1 MKTKNNNLI
10 TNQNSTNLAKNQNK
24 FLKFLKDNVFFIILG
39 FLLFLYAVSM
49 LSVFSFGLL
58 NSFKSGDEYGWN
70 QSSFPTEGWQFVNYV
85 TALAELYVNVKL
97 SDGSIIPYGLFNMYL
112 NTILYAVGCGLLSTL
127 VPCFTAYL
135 TGRFKYKFSGIIVGI
150 VIVTMSLPIVGSTP
164 SSLQLA
170 RSLGLYNKIWGLWI
184 MSAHFQMGI
193 HFLVFHEAFRSFP
206 EAYKEAAEID
216 GAGNFQVM
224 MRILMPLV
232 KNVFFTVFLL
242 RVIGYWNEYQTA
254 LLYMPAKPTISY
266 GLYIFTFV
274 NTDNTLCN
282 VPMKLTCAFLVGL
295 PIFVV
300 FCIFQNRIM
309 SNLSIGGIK
318 G

>member
-1 MKTKNNNLI
+1 MIDKNNKF
-10 TNQNSTNLAKNQNK
+10 NQNSEILIKKENKVIK
-24 FLKFLKDNVFFIILG
+24 FLKNNAFFIVLG
-39 FLLFLYAVSM
+39 ALLLVYTLSM
-49 LSVFSFGLL
+49 LLVFSFGII
-58 NSFKSGDEYGWN
+58 NSFKSADEYGWN
-70 QSSFPTEGWQFVNYV
+70 QAKLPTEGWQIKNYI
-85 TALAELYVNVKL
+85 TALAELYVKVKML
-97 SDGSIIPYGLFNMYL
+97 DGSLVLFGLLDMYL
-112 NTILYAVGCGLLSTL
+112 NTILYAVGCGFLSTL

-135 TGRFKYKFSGIIVGI
+135 TARFNYKFSGFIVGI

-184 MSAHFQMGI
+184 MSAHFQMGL
-193 HFLVFHEAFRSFP
+193 HFLVFHEAFKAFP

-216 GAGNFQVM
+216 GANNFQVM
-224 MRILMPLV
+224 LQILMPLV
-232 KNVFFTVFLL
+232 RNVFFTVFLL

-254 LLYMPAKPTISY
+254 LLYMPSSPTVAY
-266 GLYIFTFV
+266 GLYVFTFA

-282 VPMKLTCAFLVGL
+282 VPMKLTCAYLVAI

>member
-1 MKTKNNNLI
+1 MNEKINNLNTDI
-10 TNQNSTNLAKNQNK
+10 NK
-24 FLKFLKDNVFFIILG
+24 KSKFIKFIKDNAFFIILG
-39 FLLFLYAVSM
+39 VLLLLYTASM
-49 LSVFSFGLL
+49 LFVFSFGII
-58 NSFKSGDEYGWN
+58 NSFKSADEYGWN
-70 QSSFPTEGWQFVNYV
+70 QAKLPTEGWQFKNYV
-85 TALAELYVNVKL
+85 TALAELYVNVKAA
-97 SDGSIIPYGLFNMYL
+97 DGSLIPYGLFNMYL
-112 NTILYAVGCGLLSTL
+112 NTILYAVGCGFLSTL

-135 TGRFKYKFSGIIVGI
+135 TGRFNYKFSGVIVGI

-170 RSLGLYNKIWGLWI
+170 RSLGLYNKVWGLWI

-206 EAYKEAAEID
+206 DAYKEAAEID
-216 GAGNFQVM
+216 GANNLQVM
-224 MRILMPLV
+224 FRILMPLV

-254 LLYMPAKPTISY
+254 LLYMPAFPTISY

-282 VPMKLTCAFLVGL
+282 VPMKLTCAFLVAL

>member
-1 MKTKNNNLI
+1 MKVKNNNVKF
-10 TNQNSTNLAKNQNK
+10 NSTQTETKSKNK
-24 FLKFLKDNVFFIILG
+24 ILKFLKENVFFISLGIL
-39 FLLFLYAVSM
+39 LTVYAASM
-49 LSVFSFGLL
+49 LFVFSFGIV
-58 NSFKSGDEYGWN
+58 NSFKSADEYGWN
-70 QSSFPTEGWQFVNYV
+70 QAMLPTEGWQFSNYI
-85 TALAELYVNVKL
+85 TALAELYVNVKM
-97 SDGSIIPYGLFNMYL
+97 SNGSIVPYGLFSMYL
-112 NTILYAVGCGLLSTL
+112 NTILYAVGCGFFSTL

-135 TGRFKYKFSGIIVGI
+135 TGRFKYKFSGLIVGI

-170 RSLGLYNKIWGLWI
+170 RSLGLYNKVWGLWL

-193 HFLVFHEAFRSFP
+193 HFLVFHEAFRTFP

-224 MRILMPLV
+224 MRIFMPLI

-242 RVIGYWNEYQTA
+242 RIIGYWNEYQTA
-254 LLYMPAKPTISY
+254 LLYMPSKPTIAY

-282 VPMKLTCAFLVGL
+282 VPMKLTCAFLVAL

-300 FCIFQNRIM
+300 FCVFQNRIM